1 MQDLQHSEVFPE
13 AVGPNMQIRSISLLS
28 KALTISSILIISG
41 SGNSAIGGIPGR
53 SPSNIDLLIFLIITK
68 LRFFMVSLL
77 SFNIDM
83 AQKDNKRV
91 QINNRR
97 ASFDY
102 EFLETF
108 QAGIVLVGTE
118 IKSIRS
124 GKASLVDAYCYFDTK
139 GQLYVKGMNIA
150 QYFWGSW
157 GQHEPMRDRKLLLTK
172 RELLKLRQAVKQ
184 KGLTIVATKMYIA
197 DNSYAKV
204 QIALARGK
212 KEYDKRQTIKE
223 KDIRRELERG

>member
-1 MQDLQHSEVFPE
+1 
-13 AVGPNMQIRSISLLS
+13 
-28 KALTISSILIISG
+28 
-41 SGNSAIGGIPGR
+41 
-53 SPSNIDLLIFLIITK
+53 
-68 LRFFMVSLL
+68 MVSLL

-83 AQKDNKRV
+83 AQKDNKKV